1 MEVVSLPQSGGCVC
15 GAIRYSLLDA
25 PLLAYACHC
34 HDCQKATGTAFTL
47 TLVIRTADLQVTGAP
62 EIAAS
67 SFRSGRVV
75 ERSFCPKCRV
85 PLFSLAPVAPG
96 YMSLRAGT
104 LDDASWVVPISQ
116 SFVES
121 AIPWAVI
128 PGVRIVPW
136 SEFDYAALGAEWVAS
151 APEFRWAD
159 RDGRRPRALARALR
173 SPDESEIERRENQN
187 NADVYGQS
195 FPEQTSEEH

>member
-1 MEVVSLPQSGGCVC
+1 VG
-15 GAIRYSLLDA
+15 A

-34 HDCQKATGTAFTL
+34 HDCQKATGAAFTL
-47 TLVIRTADLQVTGAP
+47 TLVIRTADLEVVGAP
-62 EIAAS
+62 DIASS
-67 SFRSGRVV
+67 SFRSGRLV

-85 PLFSLAPVAPG
+85 PLFSRAPAAPE

-128 PGVRIVPW
+128 PGVRVVPW
-136 SEFDYAALGAEWVAS
+136 SEFDYAGLGVEWVAS
-151 APEFRWAD
+151 APEFSRVD
-159 RDGRRPRALARALR
+159 
-173 SPDESEIERRENQN
+173 
-187 NADVYGQS
+187 
-195 FPEQTSEEH
+195 

>member
-1 MEVVSLPQSGGCVC
+1 MKIVPLPQPGGCVC
-15 GAIRYSLLDA
+15 GFIRYSLAAA

-34 HDCQKATGTAFTL
+34 HDCQKATGAAFTL
-47 TLVIRTADLQVTGAP
+47 TLVIRTADLQVSGAP
-62 EIAAS
+62 EITS
-67 SFRSGRVV
+67 SSLRSGRVI

-85 PLFSLAPVAPG
+85 PVFSMAPVAPD

-136 SEFDYAALGAEWVAS
+136 GEFDYVALGTEWVAS
-151 APEFRWAD
+151 APEFR
-159 RDGRRPRALARALR
+159 R
-173 SPDESEIERRENQN
+173 I
-187 NADVYGQS
+187 
-195 FPEQTSEEH
+195 